1 MDYLKD
7 AAKVLWCVVQCF
19 CFLSEVIF
27 RLYSLS
33 QKEKCFHY
41 LHMKNAKCAFD
52 KFDDQIE
59 KVDLRTK
66 SILRVVSGF
75 WQILKGKFSY
85 LSILITERNS
95 SIELQ
100 LYWPEVSWGL
110 LLTHQNIAED
120 KQAWS
125 KCKTRTQFS
134 VLKRNNRNSK
144 PSLWLQDEKNS
155 VRLFRVDPVCIII
168 TFSVRQSRHILE
180 EGVKDC
186 ALVRIFHLIL

>member
-100 LYWPEVSWGL
+100 LYLPKVSYGL
-110 LLTHQNIAED
+110 PHTHQNNSED
-120 KQAWS
+120 
-125 KCKTRTQFS
+125 
-134 VLKRNNRNSK
+134 
-144 PSLWLQDEKNS
+144 
-155 VRLFRVDPVCIII
+155 
-168 TFSVRQSRHILE
+168 
-180 EGVKDC
+180 
-186 ALVRIFHLIL
+186 LILIYRLGADELCDEPFIWVTAIGRVPSNICLGKFPEYDWLKELEDGPAHLHIFTGLHEL